1 MAPSLYAVSFLIPG
15 RITFIGYF
23 RGSRGLRRAW
33 WDDDVA
39 ALEGEV
45 QRLYRSVEPT
55 DLEAALEVFKRNKE
69 ALMQR
74 MEAAAAAWYTW
85 VQTNTDERS
94 RIREGKK
101 EIRRT
106 E

>member
-1 MAPSLYAVSFLIPG
+1 MSC
-15 RITFIGYF
+15 ITFKAYF
-23 RGSRGLRRAW
+23 RGTSGLQSAW
-33 WDDDVA
+33 WDDDVV

-45 QRLYRSVEPT
+45 QRLYRRVEPT

-85 VQTNTDERS
+85 VQTNTAGRS

>member
-1 MAPSLYAVSFLIPG
+1 MAPSLHAVSFLIPG

-23 RGSRGLRRAW
+23 RGSRGLQSAW

-45 QRLYRSVEPT
+45 QRLYRCVEPT
-55 DLEAALEVFKRNKE
+55 DLEVALEAFKKNKQ
-69 ALMQR
+69 ASMQK
-74 MEAAAAAWYTW
+74 MEAAAATWDTW
-85 VQTNTDERS
+85 VQVSTDQRS
-94 RIREGKK
+94 QVREGKR
-101 EIRRT
+101 EIWRT